1 MHRGKTEN
9 GGIRRR
15 SELVGW
21 YSDSIKEVSAAK
33 LTRHN
38 IDSSY
43 PIPFVGSFPL
53 WYPICV
59 PLNPDPLMCTKA
71 FT

>member
-43 PIPFVGSFPL
+43 PIPFAVSFPL
-53 WYPICV
+53 WYPIGA
-59 PLNPDPLMCTKA
+59 PLNPAPLMYTKA